1 MTLFVQPLGHAQV
14 QAQLANLLA
23 QNAFPHALLLHG
35 PQGIGK
41 ATLARWLAARLICGA
56 GELGRNPLTPNK
68 TSPLWAQLQ
77 AGSCPDFHI
86 LTVPEKKK
94 SIGVEDVRILLETL
108 QRSSEHARVVVLDA
122 LDDLTPD
129 AANTLLKQLEEP
141 RPGIYFL
148 MACHQ
153 LSAVLP
159 TIKSR
164 CRLQKMGVLSEAD
177 VASVL
182 ATQGAASG
190 TEMAEAA
197 AAQGRPGAWLA
208 LSNAQ
213 KAALQGLKNGQL
225 PNASTPQLLNILQQ
239 HLATLP
245 PNFKHAQAHSQL
257 AKLQTQQ
264 ATLNLPAALVHE
276 QALKL
281 VAPLM
286 ATTNC

>member
-1 MTLFVQPLGHAQV
+1 MNLFGQPLGHQAT
-14 QAQLANLLA
+14 QAQLADLLA
-23 QNAFPHALLLHG
+23 QGAFPHALLLHG

-56 GELGRNPLTPNK
+56 GEAGRNPLTPNK
-68 TSPLWAQLQ
+68 ISPLWAQLQ

-86 LTVPEKKK
+86 LAVPEKKK
-94 SIGVEDVRILLETL
+94 SLGVEEVRSLLETL

-122 LDDLTPD
+122 LDDLTAD

-148 MACHQ
+148 MICHQ

-164 CRLQKMGVLSEAD
+164 CRLQKMGVLSEAET
-177 VASVL
+177 ASVL
-182 ATQGAASG
+182 ATQGATG
-190 TEMAEAA
+190 TDMAEAA

-239 HLATLP
+239 HLAALP
-245 PNFKHAQAHSQL
+245 PNFKHAQAHRQL

-264 ATLNLPAALVHE
+264 TRLNLPATLVHE

-281 VAPLM
+281 VAPLLVPPS
-286 ATTNC
+286 

>member
-1 MTLFVQPLGHAQV
+1 MFMQPLGHAQV
-14 QAQLANLLA
+14 QAQLATLLA
-23 QNAFPHALLLHG
+23 QSAFPHALLLHG

-41 ATLARWLAARLICGA
+41 ATLAHWLAARLICGA
-56 GELGRNPLTPNK
+56 GEGAKNPLAPNK

-77 AGSCPDFHI
+77 AGSCPDFHTLI
-86 LTVPEKKK
+86 VPEKKK
-94 SIGVEDVRILLETL
+94 SIGVEDVRNLLETL

-122 LDDLTPD
+122 LDDVTPD

-148 MACHQ
+148 LICHH

-164 CRLQKMGVLSEAD
+164 CRLQKMGVLAEAET
-177 VASVL
+177 ASVL
-182 ATQGAASG
+182 AAQGA
-190 TEMAEAA
+190 EMIEAPL
-197 AAQGRPGAWLA
+197 AQGRPGAWLS
-208 LSNAQ
+208 LSAAQ

-225 PNASTPQLLNILQQ
+225 PNASTPQLLSILQQ
-239 HLATLP
+239 HLAALP
-245 PNFKHAQAHSQL
+245 PSFQYAQTHSQL

-264 ATLNLPAALVHE
+264 ENLNLPQVLVHD

-281 VAPLM
+281 VMSVLT
-286 ATTNC
+286 TTN